1 MRRWIRTKPSKR
13 RPPPMR
19 METTS
24 LERPLT
30 RISKG
35 AQMKSLHTFRIVLG
49 SALLWSTGFV
59 MAGVNR
65 AQQITESLYSETK
78 WRMIGPF
85 RAGKVNAV
93 AGVPGNAGVY
103 YFGADGGGVWKTTD
117 GGTVWKPI
125 FDNEP
130 AAPIG
135 ALALAPSNPN
145 IIYAGTGVNGIYSDI
160 GSGNGIYK
168 STDAGETWQHS
179 GLQDT
184 RHIARILIDPRNPDL
199 VLVAAIGHA
208 FGPNEERGVF
218 RSTDG
223 GRTWKKVLFK
233 DKVTGA
239 VDLCFEPGNPRV
251 VYATM
256 WQGIR
261 KPGQKGTAYGPGSG
275 LYKSSDEGLTWVPI
289 TGPGLPE
296 TDWGRS
302 GVAVAPGTRGQ
313 RVYLILEAKEKNG
326 GLYRSDDGGAS
337 WKKITEDRR
346 ITGFWYMSEIFVD
359 PKNPDVLY
367 VPSQNLYRS
376 NDGGH
381 NFTAIKGAPGGDD
394 YHTIWID
401 PTNSQRIMLGVDQG
415 ATISLNGGESWS
427 TWYNQPTGQ
436 FYRVATD
443 HRFPY
448 WVYGPQQDSGTAGI
462 ASRGNNGQITERDWF
477 PVGPGESGYTIP
489 DPLDADV
496 VYNAGPGGSV
506 VRLSKTTGQVRD
518 ISPAPVSFESKYRF
532 NWTIPMA
539 FSPQDPHL
547 LYLGTQFLL
556 KTNNEGTSWDAV
568 SGDLTRVRPDEKDS
582 KQARGTIL
590 TIAPSEVKEG
600 VIWVGTDD
608 GNIQLT
614 KDAGRSWQNV
624 TPPNVSEWSMVSIVE
639 ASHFD
644 VGTAYA
650 AVNRNNHDDLKPH
663 IFRTRDFGQTWQ
675 EIVQGIRE
683 TDFVRTVR
691 EDPAR
696 KGLLYVGTET
706 GVYVSLDGGEHWQSL
721 RLNMPV
727 VAIHDLA
734 IKQDDLVA
742 ATYGRA
748 FWILDDVTPLRQLDG
763 RGTAAGT
770 RLFAPRTAIRVRRD
784 ENQDTPLPPEIPAGK
799 NPPDGAI
806 LNYFLPANSAGHIQL
821 EIYDADE
828 KLVRSFSSAATPREP
843 EETPFVAEYWIEHPQ
858 ALSKAAGMH
867 RFVWNLRYAD
877 PRAMHPQSP
886 YDYPIAAIVGSTPLP
901 PQGPLVLPGRYE
913 VRLKAG
919 GQVLRQALEVKM
931 DPRVPAARNELDSSL
946 ELQLRISALLGKNFD
961 GYQQAK
967 QLRARLAELMKRPK
981 EDPIAVA
988 ASTLDAKVASLQ
1000 GEATPILEALK
1011 TTTFMAVNDTLTAL
1025 MALVDGADFAPSEES
1040 FAAYRRI
1047 CKGSNEA
1054 LAAWQE
1060 LKNKD
1065 AAALSTLLGR
1075 SNLTALPNAPNLAD
1089 DEACGN

>member
-1 MRRWIRTKPSKR
+1 MRNSILARLAKHATIIACFGALA
-13 RPPPMR
+13 
-19 METTS
+19 TS
-24 LERPLT
+24 IAHGQQVPE
-30 RISKG
+30 
-35 AQMKSLHTFRIVLG
+35 Q
-49 SALLWSTGFV
+49 LL
-59 MAGVNR
+59 
-65 AQQITESLYSETK
+65 SEMK

-125 FDNEP
+125 FDKEA

-179 GLQDT
+179 GLEDT
-184 RHIARILIDPRNPDL
+184 RHIARILIDPRNPEL

-289 TGPGLPE
+289 TGHGLPE
-296 TDWGRS
+296 ADWGRS

-313 RVYLILEAKEKNG
+313 RVYLIVEAKEKNG

-337 WKKITEDRR
+337 WKKITEDQR
-346 ITGFWYMSEIFVD
+346 IIGFWYMSEIFVD
-359 PKNPDVLY
+359 PKNPDVVY

-448 WVYGPQQDSGTAGI
+448 WVYGPQQDSGTAGT

-496 VYNAGPGGSV
+496 VYNAGPAGSV
-506 VRLSKTTGQVRD
+506 VRMSKTTGQVRD
-518 ISPAPVSFESKYRF
+518 ISPAPVSFGSKYRF
-532 NWTIPMA
+532 NWTIPLL

-556 KTNNEGTSWDAV
+556 KTADAGTSWQAV
-568 SGDLTRVRPDEKDS
+568 SPDLTRTRADEKNP
-582 KQARGTIL
+582 KQMLGTIL
-590 TIAPSEVKEG
+590 TIAPSEIKEG
-600 VIWVGTDD
+600 LIWVGTDD

-614 KDAGRSWQNV
+614 KDGGGTWQNV
-624 TPPNVSEWSMVSIVE
+624 TPSGVSEWSTVSLME

-644 VGTAYA
+644 AGTAYA
-650 AVNRNNHDDLKPH
+650 AVNRNGLDDLRPH
-663 IFRTRDFGQTWQ
+663 IFRTRDFGKSWQ
-675 EIVQGIRE
+675 ETVNGIR
-683 TDFVRTVR
+683 DGDLVRTVR

-696 KGLLYVGTET
+696 KGLLYAGTQQ
-706 GVYVSLDGGEHWQSL
+706 GVYVSFDSGDHWQSL
-721 RLNMPV
+721 RLNMPR

-734 IKQDDLVA
+734 IEQDDLVA
-742 ATYGRA
+742 ATYGRS
-748 FWILDDVTPLRQLDG
+748 FWILDDVTPLRQMDG
-763 RGTAAGT
+763 RAASSGAH
-770 RLFAPRTAIRVRRD
+770 LFAPRTAMRVRRD
-784 ENQDTPLPPEIPAGK
+784 ENQNTPPPPEIPAGK

-806 LNYFLPANSAGHIQL
+806 LNYVLPANSSGDIRL
-821 EIYDADE
+821 EIYDEDE
-828 KLVRSFSSAATPREP
+828 KLVRSFSSVPAPKEA
-843 EETPFVAEYWIEHPQ
+843 EETPFVAEYWIGHPQ

-867 RFVWNLRYAD
+867 RFVWNLRYPD

-886 YDYPIAAIVGSTPLP
+886 YNYPIAAIVGSTPLP
-901 PQGPLVLPGRYE
+901 PEGPLVLPGKYE
-913 VRLKAG
+913 LRLKAG
-919 GQVLRQALEVKM
+919 AQVLRQPLVVKM
-931 DPRVPAARNELDSSL
+931 DPRVAAARNELQSSL
-946 ELQLRISALLGKNFD
+946 ELQLKISALLEKNFD

-967 QLRARLAELMKRPK
+967 ELRARLAELMKRPK

-988 ASTLDAKVASLQ
+988 ATALDAKVAALE
-1000 GEATPILEALK
+1000 GEATPILETPK
-1011 TTTFMAVNDTLTAL
+1011 TASFMAVNDTLTAL

-1065 AAALSTLLGR
+1065 VAALNTLLGK
-1075 SNLTALPNAPNLAD
+1075 SNLTALPGVPDLSAEA
-1089 DEACGN
+1089 ACGN

>member
-1 MRRWIRTKPSKR
+1 MNGCYAFPGFKCCQIVEFPAFRGVLMRKFPGRD
-13 RPPPMR
+13 
-19 METTS
+19 
-24 LERPLT
+24 
-30 RISKG
+30 RILRVAAG
-35 AQMKSLHTFRIVLG
+35 
-49 SALLWSTGFV
+49 ALLGLWTMGLSH
-59 MAGVNR
+59 
-65 AQQITESLYSETK
+65 AQEISLQQFSEMK

-125 FDNEP
+125 FDKEP
-130 AAPIG
+130 AASIG

-145 IIYAGTGVNGIYSDI
+145 IIYAGTGVNGVYSDI

-168 STDAGETWQHS
+168 STDAGETWQHA
-179 GLQDT
+179 GLEDS
-184 RHIARILIDPRNPDL
+184 RHIGRILIDPRNPDL

-218 RSTDG
+218 RSADG

-233 DKVTGA
+233 NKETGA

-251 VYATM
+251 VYATT

-275 LYKSSDEGLTWVPI
+275 LYKSSDEGITWTQI
-289 TGPGLPE
+289 TGHGLPAG
-296 TDWGRS
+296 DWGRS

-313 RVYLILEAKEKNG
+313 RVYLIVEAKEKNG
-326 GLYRSDDGGAS
+326 GLYRSDDGGTS
-337 WKKITEDRR
+337 WKRATEDRR

-359 PKNPDVLY
+359 PKNPDVVY
-367 VPSQNLYRS
+367 VPSQNLYRT

-394 YHTIWID
+394 YHTVWID

-489 DPLDADV
+489 DPLDPDV

-506 VRLSKTTGQVRD
+506 VRLSKITGQVRD
-518 ISPAPVSFESKYRF
+518 ISPAAVSFGSKYRF

-539 FSPQDPHL
+539 FSPHDPHL

-556 KTNNEGTSWDAV
+556 KTNNGGTSWEEV

-582 KQARGTIL
+582 KLARGTIL
-590 TIAPSEVKEG
+590 TIAPSEVREG

-614 KDAGRSWQNV
+614 KEAGKSWQNV
-624 TPPNVSEWSMVSIVE
+624 TPPNVSEWSTVSIVE

-644 VGTAYA
+644 AGTAYA
-650 AVNRNNHDDLKPH
+650 AVNRNNQDDLRPH

-675 EIVQGIRE
+675 ETVRGIRE
-683 TDFVRTVR
+683 IDFVRTVR
-691 EDPAR
+691 EDPVH
-696 KGLLYVGTET
+696 KGLLYAGTET
-706 GVYVSLDGGEHWQSL
+706 GVYVSFDDAEHWQSL

-734 IKQDDLVA
+734 VEQDDLVA
-742 ATYGRA
+742 ATYGRS
-748 FWILDDVTPLRQLDG
+748 FWILDDVTPLRQLDAPG
-763 RGTAAGT
+763 PAFSATPGTM
-770 RLFAPRTAIRVRRD
+770 LFAPRTAIRVRRD

-806 LNYFLPANSAGHIQL
+806 LNYFLPASSSGDIHL
-821 EIYDADE
+821 EIYDGDE
-828 KLVRSFSSAATPREP
+828 KLVRSFSSATAPKEP
-843 EETPFVAEYWIEHPQ
+843 EETPFVAEYWIGHPQ
-858 ALSKAAGMH
+858 ALSKTAGMH

-886 YDYPIAAIVGSTPLP
+886 YNYPIEAIVGATPLP
-901 PQGPLVLPGRYE
+901 PQGPLVLPGKYE
-913 VRLKAG
+913 VRLKAQ
-919 GQVLRQALEVKM
+919 GQVFRQPLEVKM
-931 DPRVPAARNELDSSL
+931 DPRVSAGRNELQSSL
-946 ELQLRISALLGKNFD
+946 ELQLKISVSLGKNFEA
-961 GYQQAK
+961 YQQAK
-967 QLRARLAELMKRPK
+967 GLRERLADLMKRPK
-981 EDPIAVA
+981 EDPVAVA
-988 ASTLDAKVASLQ
+988 ASVLDAKVAELA
-1000 GEATPILEALK
+1000 GEATPILETPK
-1011 TTTFMAVNDTLTAL
+1011 TASFNAVNDTLTAL
-1025 MALVDGADFAPSEES
+1025 IALVDGADFAPSEES

-1054 LAAWQE
+1054 FAVWQE

-1065 AAALSTLLGR
+1065 VAALNTLLAKGA
-1075 SNLTALPNAPNLAD
+1075 LAALPEIPNIAAEAP
-1089 DEACGN
+1089 